1 MAEISRNPWAMKDYA
16 KRIEGRLNEIE
27 KSIHSTRIVL
37 GNEVIGLD
45 SNCQKTVEHFDEVRK
60 KLEKQLQDYQHLV
73 DELNKNA
80 DKLIDIF
87 ENNRI

>member
-45 SNCQKTVEHFDEVRK
+45 SNCQKAVEHFDEVRK
-60 KLEKQLQDYQHLV
+60 KLEKQLQDYHHLV
-73 DELNKNA
+73 DELNRNA

-87 ENNRI
+87 ENNKI